1 MRVLAAIGASLL
13 LAPAVARAG
22 PSISLNGVPIDGV
35 VSQRFENATVVIDER
50 GNVDIL
56 ARGYSVGRP
65 GPDAAASSPA
75 PPAAVP
81 PRPPA
86 AAAEARPSG
95 ALTRRYFLVVQ
106 QTEAGMTEYDVSVFL
121 NGRWVREVR
130 SDGDSDPFEIT
141 RFLQPGA
148 NKVTLV
154 ATKRVAGAVRRSN
167 SRDQRIEVLLGEGS
181 AGGGTVY
188 LGTPLVTMTRNASET
203 ETFTEEHDLVAR

>member
-1 MRVLAAIGASLL
+1 MRGLAAIGASLL
-13 LAPAVARAG
+13 LAPGGALAG

-56 ARGYSVGRP
+56 ARGYSVSRP
-65 GPDAAASSPA
+65 EPQVPASPPPA
-75 PPAAVP
+75 AAVP

-86 AAAEARPSG
+86 AVAEARPSG
-95 ALTRRYFLVVQ
+95 ALARRYFLVVQ
-106 QTEAGMTEYDVSVFL
+106 QTEPGMTEYDVSVFL

-154 ATKRVAGAVRRSN
+154 ATKRIAGAVRRSN
-167 SRDQRIEVLLGEGS
+167 SRDQRIEVILGEGS
-181 AGGGTVY
+181 AGGGTVV
-188 LGTPLVTMTRNASET
+188 LGTPLVTMTRSAAET

>member
-1 MRVLAAIGASLL
+1 MRGLAAIGASLL
-13 LAPAVARAG
+13 LAPGGALAG

-56 ARGYSVGRP
+56 ARGYSVSRP
-65 GPDAAASSPA
+65 EPVAPASPPPA
-75 PPAAVP
+75 AAVP

-86 AAAEARPSG
+86 AVAEARPSG
-95 ALTRRYFLVVQ
+95 ALAQRYFLVVQ
-106 QTEAGMTEYDVSVFL
+106 QTEPGMTEYDVSVFL

-130 SDGDSDPFEIT
+130 SDGDSEPFEIT

-154 ATKRVAGAVRRSN
+154 ATKRIAGAVRRSN
-167 SRDQRIEVLLGEGS
+167 SRDQRIEVILGEGS
-181 AGGGTVY
+181 AGGGTVV
-188 LGTPLVTMTRNASET
+188 LGTPLVTMTRNAAET

>member
-1 MRVLAAIGASLL
+1 MRGLAAIGASLL
-13 LAPAVARAG
+13 LAPGGALAG

-56 ARGYSVGRP
+56 ARGYSVSRP
-65 GPDAAASSPA
+65 EPEAPASPPPA
-75 PPAAVP
+75 AAVP

-86 AAAEARPSG
+86 AVAEARPSG
-95 ALTRRYFLVVQ
+95 ALARRYFLVVQ
-106 QTEAGMTEYDVSVFL
+106 QTEPGMTEYDVSVFL

-148 NKVTLV
+148 NRVTLV
-154 ATKRVAGAVRRSN
+154 ATKRIAGAVRRSN
-167 SRDQRIEVLLGEGS
+167 SRDQRIEVILGEGS
-181 AGGGTVY
+181 AGGGTVV
-188 LGTPLVTMTRNASET
+188 LGTPLVTMTRNAAET